1 MMMVHD
7 GSKLSLFLIQFVV
20 VSLTFSGTFRIRLT
34 TEQKIRKEAT
44 SAVGRLEII

>member
-20 VSLTFSGTFRIRLT
+20 VSLNDVWRFP
-34 TEQKIRKEAT
+34 AP
-44 SAVGRLEII
+44 SAFG